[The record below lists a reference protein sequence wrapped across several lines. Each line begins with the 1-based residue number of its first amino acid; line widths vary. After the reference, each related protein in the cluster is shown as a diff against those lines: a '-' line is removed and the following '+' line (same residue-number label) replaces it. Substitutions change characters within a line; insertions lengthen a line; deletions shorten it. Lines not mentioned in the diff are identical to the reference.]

1 MFLQL
6 GTYKFEGIKLP
17 QSWNRSRE
25 TLYGQIAI
33 IGSKPVVQNV
43 GEKLEEIELGIF
55 LSSEFCTPKSEMEA
69 LHSIRTRGVVSNLV
83 DGTGKNYGKFVITSI
98 QEDIVNALPDGYITD
113 ISATLRLLEYNT
125 TESLVKQTGKAFVNS
140 NPVAT
145 LPLTVIK
152 TPMVLIVTS
161 IKHGTDIS
169 KQISTQIAKGQMS
182 AGKLNRLQQSAQ
194 SAIDNF
200 NVATSKIDNARK
212 MIQRGSTQVH
222 MALNQATGTLT
233 NIKILASR
241 IQIATEQINSIPGAI
256 LGADSLQDYADL
268 MNNGELLSSGVYALN
283 IASTPFAA
291 VIGSREGGI

>member
-25 TLYGQIAI
+25 TIYGQIAI

-55 LSSEFCTPKSEMEA
+55 LSSEFCTPKSELEA
-69 LHSIRTRGVVSNLV
+69 LHSIRIRGVVSNLV

-125 TESLVKQTGKAFVNS
+125 TDSLVKQTGKAFANS

-145 LPLTVIK
+145 LPLVPIK

-161 IKHGTDIS
+161 MKQGSDIS
-169 KQISTQIAKGQMS
+169 KQVSAQIAKGQMT
-182 AGKLNRLQQSAQ
+182 AGKLGQLQG
-194 SAIDNF
+194 N
-200 NVATSKIDNARK
+200 
-212 MIQRGSTQVH
+212 
-222 MALNQATGTLT
+222 
-233 NIKILASR
+233 
-241 IQIATEQINSIPGAI
+241 
-256 LGADSLQDYADL
+256 
-268 MNNGELLSSGVYALN
+268 
-283 IASTPFAA
+283 
-291 VIGSREGGI
+291 